1 MTTRADDDLFAASLQ
16 GEARVEALPAGERP
30 WNLGSQFYVA
40 FFGGA
45 LPLATIAWLNA
56 KRLGAPEETRRWIVV
71 LGALGV
77 VVSVV
82 VSYALYGGDF
92 GRATRIGYRVV
103 AVLLAGAIYKLLQPA
118 DRVYSFRSP
127 LSEDE
132 QYDSMWVPGL
142 LATLVGGAVQ
152 LGIIV
157 GGVAA
162 LDAIFG

>member
-1 MTTRADDDLFAASLQ
+1 
-16 GEARVEALPAGERP
+16 
-30 WNLGSQFYVA
+30 
-40 FFGGA
+40 
-45 LPLATIAWLNA
+45 
-56 KRLGAPEETRRWIVV
+56 
-71 LGALGV
+71 
-77 VVSVV
+77 
-82 VSYALYGGDF
+82 
-92 GRATRIGYRVV
+92 VV

-157 GGVAA
+157 AGVAA